1 MTAPADFEDAVK
13 QFEEF
18 LRKEGETSP
27 IVWVWPEDV
36 LATGKRYL
44 YGRIPVSEGNQARVA
59 VIYDQAVREGL
70 GVRFSTLCQ
79 LPDATCCYVWGSRE
93 DHRREPQ
100 SWPLH
105 GLMMSV
111 KKDTNRIPGKPL
123 GNGLRWA
130 WLSWWHRKKQSAKAL
145 MFH

>member
-13 QFEEF
+13 QFEGF
-18 LRKEGETSP
+18 LRKGGETSP

-44 YGRIPVSEGNQARVA
+44 HVRIPVPEGNQARVA
-59 VIYDQAVREGL
+59 AIYDQAVREGL
-70 GVRFSTLCQ
+70 G
-79 LPDATCCYVWGSRE
+79 GSRE

-123 GNGLRWA
+123 GNGLRRA
-130 WLSWWHRKKQSAKAL
+130 WLSRWHRKKQSAKAL
-145 MFH
+145 MFQ